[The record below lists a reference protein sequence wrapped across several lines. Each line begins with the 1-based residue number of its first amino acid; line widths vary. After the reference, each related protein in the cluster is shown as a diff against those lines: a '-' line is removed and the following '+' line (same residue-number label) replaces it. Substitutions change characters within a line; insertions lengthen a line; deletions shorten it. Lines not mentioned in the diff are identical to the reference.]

1 MGQKSRRYAVGAE
14 GLSAYHVS
22 LIVRKNALTSGGT
35 RDRGQGVSLDSV
47 KTARSD
53 PYFSVR
59 DYVHRNGGVLE
70 FVSETHYM
78 GPLRQDG

>member
-47 KTARSD
+47 KTARKGSSLKSELLAY
-53 PYFSVR
+53 PYRWALYLIDLSVK
-59 DYVHRNGGVLE
+59 V
-70 FVSETHYM
+70 
-78 GPLRQDG
+78 